1 MSHEIRTPLAVSERV
16 SYTGVTLLMYLQ
28 GISGLTSLL
37 GDTPLNPEQ
46 SEHLEGIKLSVNIL
60 LTIVNDVLDFSKV
73 ESGRMDIET
82 IRFKPYDTINELAK
96 LLRCS
101 TSSKP
106 FRFECSN
113 ELPPSLEV
121 LGDPGRIRQVLSNL
135 LTNSF
140 KFTQC
145 GYVRITASLKHVD
158 EAAASVQFV
167 IEDTGIGMDEHVLEN
182 LFQPFRQGDVSTARL
197 YGGTG
202 LGLTIC
208 KQACLFLAWSSN
220 LLTVVRSFS
229 PLCRDK
235 SKLSQLCPLEP
246 KLQSPYLCKS
256 LARPATAT
264 CPLLLLSQ
272 LIRWIMC
279 PVLCGNQCRCR
290 QPKDS
295 ILTSC

>member
-1 MSHEIRTPLAVSERV
+1 
-16 SYTGVTLLMYLQ
+16 
-28 GISGLTSLL
+28 
-37 GDTPLNPEQ
+37 
-46 SEHLEGIKLSVNIL
+46 
-60 LTIVNDVLDFSKV
+60 
-73 ESGRMDIET
+73 MDIET

-113 ELPPSLEV
+113 ELPPCLEV

-140 KFTQC
+140 KFTQR
-145 GYVRITASLKHVD
+145 GYVRIAASLKHVD

-167 IEDTGIGMDEHVLEN
+167 IEDTGIGMDEHVLKN

-208 KQACLFLAWSSN
+208 KQACLFQAWSSN
-220 LLTVVRSFS
+220 MLTVVRSFS

-235 SKLSQLCPLEP
+235 SKLSQPCPLEP
-246 KLQSPYLCKS
+246 KLQSPSLCKS

-264 CPLLLLSQ
+264 CPLPLMSQ